1 MKHELI
7 WFLWVRVKSI
17 KEREKGKEKN
27 EKRVP
32 NAESSHQTRSDLVQ
46 SRSKLYRTD
55 FLRPS
60 PFPYTQH
67 FTLEANM
74 IQWLLIQQLVIT
86 GWGRIYFYALTVS
99 IQTPTFRIF
108 QGCPYQYITYSHQV
122 SPHSV
127 SPFPVP
133 RIVREVWQHYPAESP
148 LFQDGGWHSWWC

>member
-1 MKHELI
+1 M
-7 WFLWVRVKSI
+7 
-17 KEREKGKEKN
+17 
-27 EKRVP
+27 
-32 NAESSHQTRSDLVQ
+32 VQ

-67 FTLEANM
+67 FTLEANV

-86 GWGRIYFYALTVS
+86 GWGRIYVYALTIS
-99 IQTPTFRIF
+99 IQVPTFRIF

-122 SPHSV
+122 SPHSG

-133 RIVREVWQHYPAESP
+133 RIGREVRQHYPAERAHFFRVEAGTVGDVKTQQIFWRVKQAAKP
-148 LFQDGGWHSWWC
+148 LTL